1 MGIADIVVISL
12 IAVLT
17 VGYFVLMVFFPEWV
31 GMSGKVAQKIR
42 EEHQENTESNT
53 RKPGSDT

>member
-1 MGIADIVVISL
+1 MGVADIVVISL

-31 GMSGKVAQKIR
+31 GMSGKVAKKIR
-42 EEHQENTESNT
+42 EEHQEVFNSKTKE
-53 RKPGSDT
+53 PGSDT